1 MPALAG
7 ANLIYGLGMLELGI
21 TFDYAQLVM
30 DNEIARMIKKSV
42 GGINVNEE
50 EMAVDVIQQ
59 VGAGGEFIS
68 HEHTFQ
74 HFREQSQ
81 NRLIDRKMRDAWL
94 AEGGKDMTERAYE
107 EAKRI
112 LENHK
117 PDPLPS
123 GAAETMREIVQG
135 AEKEYGLKVSQVK
148 ES

>member
-21 TFDYAQLVM
+21 TFDFAQLVM

-50 EMAVDVIQQ
+50 EMAVGVIQQ
-59 VGAGGEFIS
+59 VGAAGEFIS

-81 NRLIDRKMRDAWL
+81 NRLIDRRMRDAWL
-94 AEGGKDMTERAYE
+94 AEGGKDLTERAYE

-117 PDPLPS
+117 SDPIPN
-123 GAAETMREIVQG
+123 GAAETMREIVAG
-135 AEKEYGLKVSQVK
+135 AEEEYGLK
-148 ES
+148 